1 MGVFRSFVGIL
12 FILGGIYRVLLGLG
26 FLFFGSVI
34 QSFDPV
40 GDVFIEVE
48 GEGGIVR
55 SDLLSIIGLGY
66 IILGGIFIWLG
77 NVIRNSGQ
85 KIIRI

>member
-1 MGVFRSFVGIL
+1 MGVFRSVVGIL

-40 GDVFIEVE
+40 GDVFMEVE
-48 GEGGIVR
+48 GGGVIR
-55 SDLLSIIGLGY
+55 SDLLSLIGLGY

>member
-1 MGVFRSFVGIL
+1 MGVFRSIVGIL

-26 FLFFGSVI
+26 LLFFGSVI

-40 GDVFIEVE
+40 GGVFMEVE
-48 GEGGIVR
+48 GGTFIN
-55 SDLLSIIGLGY
+55 SNLLSLIGLGY